1 MMLHTDPIAPEAHM
15 KSFLSAK
22 QVVARLNGAI
32 SLKLVYSL
40 VAQGKLRA
48 NRATGKLL
56 IEEDSL
62 VELMEGKPRG
72 PPVPEEPPPL
82 QRPRGRPN
90 RKKVME
96 LW

>member
-1 MMLHTDPIAPEAHM
+1 M
-15 KSFLSAK
+15 KSFLSVK
-22 QVVARLNGAI
+22 QCVARLNG
-32 SLKLVYSL
+32 SVSGKLIYKL
-40 VAQGKLRA
+40 AAHGKLRS

-72 PPVPEEPPPL
+72 PPVPEEPPPPL
-82 QRPRGRPN
+82 RKRGRP
-90 RKKVME
+90 KKKTLE